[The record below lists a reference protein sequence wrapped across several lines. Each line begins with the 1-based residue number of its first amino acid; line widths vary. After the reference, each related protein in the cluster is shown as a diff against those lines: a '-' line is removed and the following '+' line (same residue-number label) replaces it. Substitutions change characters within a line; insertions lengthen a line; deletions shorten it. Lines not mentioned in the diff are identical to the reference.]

1 MKNYLPQKDKYI
13 GDFINSMMTK
23 YRNLKYGISSC
34 RTELDADLA
43 SIRFEIV
50 NWQNSPDF
58 STTSE
63 CKTDF
68 KSWLPVNLGSGEC
81 GDEICN
87 VTIINNNN
95 NVGAGAT
102 YNITPPQTVWVL
114 NHNLVFTPNV
124 TTTDL
129 VGQQIMG
136 TVVYTNST
144 TITIT
149 FSQAVAGWAYLS

>member
-1 MKNYLPQKDKYI
+1 MKNYLTQKDKYT
-13 GDFINSMMTK
+13 GDFAESMMRK

-43 SIRFEIV
+43 DIRFEIV
-50 NWQNSPDF
+50 QWQSSPDF

-63 CKTDF
+63 CKTDY
-68 KSWLPVNLGSGEC
+68 KSWLPMNLG
-81 GDEICN
+81 GDCCDELCN
-87 VTIINNNN
+87 VTIINNTTS
-95 NVGAGAT
+95 AGQT
-102 YNITPPQTVWVL
+102 YNINPAQTVWTLIHSLPFV
-114 NHNLVFTPNV
+114 PNV

>member
-1 MKNYLPQKDKYI
+1 MKNYLTQKDKYI
-13 GDFINSMMTK
+13 ADFSDSIMRK

-34 RTELDADLA
+34 HKDIDADLA
-43 SIRFEIV
+43 AMRFEIV
-50 NWQNSPDF
+50 QWQSSPDF

-68 KSWLPVNLGSGEC
+68 KSWLPMNLG
-81 GDEICN
+81 GDCCDELCN
-87 VTIINNNN
+87 VTIINNTTA
-95 NVGAGAT
+95 AGRT
-102 YNITPPQTVWVL
+102 YNINPAQTVWT
-114 NHNLVFTPNV
+114 LVHDLSFTPNV

-129 VGQQIMG
+129 AGQQIMG

>member
-1 MKNYLPQKDKYI
+1 MKNYLKQKDKYI
-13 GDFINSMMTK
+13 DDYADSMMRK

-34 RTELDADLA
+34 HKDIDADLA
-43 SIRFEIV
+43 AMRYEIV
-50 NWQNSPDF
+50 QWQSSPDF

-63 CKTDF
+63 CKTDS
-68 KSWLPVNLGSGEC
+68 KSWLPINLG
-81 GDEICN
+81 GDGCDELCN
-87 VTIINNNN
+87 VTIINNN

-102 YNITPPQTVWVL
+102 YNINPAQTVWTLVHSL
-114 NHNLVFTPNV
+114 NFVPNV